1 MKKAAIWLIIAVS
14 LVLLGGIIFVG
25 ALYMAGWDFKA
36 LGNNNYKTNTVDIA
50 KEFQRISVVSDT
62 EDVVFALSKDGNC
75 KVVFYERDN
84 EKHSASV
91 VDNTLLI
98 TNIED
103 KKWYEHISFFSFGTP
118 KITVYMPQ
126 SEYDLLTVRESTG
139 DVEIPKDFTFGGID
153 VSVSTGDINCFAS
166 AKDAININTST
177 GDIYAK
183 DFSAKQVNISVSTGR
198 TKLQNIEC
206 DNLSSSGSTGDI
218 ILKDV
223 ICKEKMTIS
232 RSTGDVKLL
241 SSDSSELFIK
251 TDTGDVA
258 GSLLTN
264 KVFITQ
270 SDTGEIDVP
279 ETLTGGKCKITTDT
293 GDITISIE

>member
-98 TNIED
+98 TMRGHITCSKPTEYGPTIYDTFDCRDRQVED
-103 KKWYEHISFFSFGTP
+103 VW
-118 KITVYMPQ
+118 
-126 SEYDLLTVRESTG
+126 L
-139 DVEIPKDFTFGGID
+139 VE
-153 VSVSTGDINCFAS
+153 
-166 AKDAININTST
+166 
-177 GDIYAK
+177 
-183 DFSAKQVNISVSTGR
+183 
-198 TKLQNIEC
+198 
-206 DNLSSSGSTGDI
+206 
-218 ILKDV
+218 
-223 ICKEKMTIS
+223 
-232 RSTGDVKLL
+232 
-241 SSDSSELFIK
+241 
-251 TDTGDVA
+251 
-258 GSLLTN
+258 
-264 KVFITQ
+264 
-270 SDTGEIDVP
+270 
-279 ETLTGGKCKITTDT
+279 
-293 GDITISIE
+293 